1 MSNTSTQFK
10 KGNKLSKG
18 RPKGSKNRS
27 SEAIREIILQVFD
40 NNLDTLQYDLDAMNP
55 FMRRKTLSDLT
66 KYFLPALSKND
77 NVNEHKGAMEIIVKY
92 QSQKDNKPAVAD
104 ENNVNE

>member
-1 MSNTSTQFK
+1 MSNKATQFK
-10 KGNKLSKG
+10 SGNKMSKG

-27 SEAIREIILQVFD
+27 TETIRELIQTVFD
-40 NNLDTLQYDLDAMNP
+40 NNLDTLQDDLDAMNP

-77 NVNEHKGAMEIIVKY
+77 NEHKGAIEIIVKY
-92 QSQKDNKPAVAD
+92 QNQDNKPAD
-104 ENNVNE
+104 NNSVEES